1 MNDDPFI
8 QEIESRL
15 AALGEDITLNVMG
28 SLKADFRNLT
38 SIYGSLMTMLKN
50 RSILPDDQYQYEEK
64 ISEITPITAEPFL
77 EGAKATVIS
86 TRMHAFERQLKFLND
101 FYAFSLEH
109 MTLARLKNLTQ
120 FLRFVRWDSF
130 SESSQEGNTRAL
142 AELVAKVRKG
152 DDAILA
158 GLAKDIPT
166 QIAAQATK
174 IFESLKKV
182 STFKRE
188 EYKVQIRRGFWGVL
202 NLAPEEV
209 AGNPDNV
216 QKRIKKDFAI
226 AMKGYPYVS
235 ELIKELLDE
244 DFGKNSE
251 HFRGEVL
258 LRLSVVK
265 VVKEKPK
272 PVDDPKLDL
281 MEAVRAIGSLN
292 IPFDAGLK
300 KLQENVFLMDHGPSG
315 IGEVFQTWFRTIMGI
330 KSKPN
335 IYEIELYDNVSNS
348 NRTEQ
353 LNFTKWSE
361 DLSIRLRLLTAVANR
376 ASPQFQG
383 LLSKSEDEVLDW
395 FDRQFI
401 EASKAVER
409 MAGLD
414 EFFKT
419 EAPKDTRSQVK
430 GIKTEISSVRTG
442 MANANK
448 LKHDYVGKKEEQEQ
462 LKRLGIRTQ

>member
-1 MNDDPFI
+1 MNDDPFV
-8 QEIESRL
+8 QEIENRL
-15 AALGEDITLNVMG
+15 SVFGEEITLTVMG
-28 SLKADFRNLT
+28 SLKADFRNLS

-50 RSILPDDQYQYEEK
+50 RGILPEDQYQYEEK

-86 TRMHAFERQLKFLND
+86 TRMHAFERQLKYLND

-120 FLRFVRWDSF
+120 FLRFVRWESF
-130 SESSQEGNTRAL
+130 SESNQEDNTRVL
-142 AELVAKVRKG
+142 AELMAKVRKG
-152 DDAILA
+152 DDAISG

-166 QIAAQATK
+166 QIAAQATR
-174 IFESLKKV
+174 IFEALKKV
-182 STFKRE
+182 SIFKRE
-188 EYKVQIRRGFWGVL
+188 EYKLQIRRGFWAKM

-209 AGNPDNV
+209 VGNPDNV
-216 QKRIKKDFAI
+216 QKKIKKDFAT

-235 ELIKELLDE
+235 ELIKELIDE
-244 DFGKNSE
+244 DFASNSE
-251 HFRGEVL
+251 HFRSEVL
-258 LRLSVVK
+258 LRLSTVK

-272 PVDDPKLDL
+272 PVEDPRLGL
-281 MEAVRAIGSLN
+281 MEAVRAVGSLS
-292 IPFDAGLK
+292 IPFEAGLK
-300 KLQENVFLMDHGPSG
+300 KLQENALLMKHAPSG
-315 IGEVFQTWFRTIMGI
+315 LAQLFQSWFRILMGI
-330 KSKPN
+330 KSKPH
-335 IYEIELYDNVSNS
+335 IYEIELFDNSSNT

-383 LLSKSEDEVLDW
+383 LLAKTEDEILDW

-401 EASKAVER
+401 EASKSVER

-419 EAPKDTRSQVK
+419 EVPKDNRSQVK
-430 GIKTEISSVRTG
+430 GVKTEVSSVRIG

-448 LKHDYVGKKEEQEQ
+448 LKHEYVGKREEQEQ
-462 LKRLGIRTQ
+462 LKRLGIRTS